1 MPPAAPRSLTTERL
15 ELRPFRL
22 EDAATVQRL
31 AGAREIA
38 DTTLTVPHPYDDG
51 VAEQWIASHE
61 AAFQAGQLA
70 AYAVTI
76 RDSGELVGTVSLGI
90 TPAHALAE
98 LGYWIGVPFWG
109 RGYATE
115 AARAL
120 VEYGF
125 SELALNRVQSRHY
138 VRNPSSGRVMQK
150 IGMSREGILRQAVR
164 KWGQFEDVVLY
175 SVLASEWPSPARG

>member
-1 MPPAAPRSLTTERL
+1 MSAGQRSLSTERL

-22 EDAATVQRL
+22 ADAGAVQRL

-38 DTTLTVPHPYDDG
+38 DTTLTVPHPYEDG

-61 AAFQAGQLA
+61 EAFHAGRLA
-70 AYAVTI
+70 AYAITI
-76 RDSGELVGTVSLGI
+76 GSSGELVGAVSLGI

-120 VEYGF
+120 VQYGF
-125 SELALNRVQSRHY
+125 TDLALNRVQSRHY
-138 VRNPSSGRVMQK
+138 VRNPASGRVMQK
-150 IGMSREGILRQAVR
+150 IGMTREGILRQAVR
-164 KWGQFEDVVLY
+164 KWGEFEDIVLY
-175 SVLASEWPSPARG
+175 SVLSSEWPPHPQD

>member
-1 MPPAAPRSLTTERL
+1 MPPAAQRSLTTERL

-22 EDAATVQRL
+22 RDAPAVQRL

-61 AAFQAGQLA
+61 AAFAAGQLA
-70 AYAVTI
+70 ACAVTI
-76 RDSGELVGTVSLGI
+76 RGSGELVGAVSLGI

-120 VEYGF
+120 VQYGF

-138 VRNPSSGRVMQK
+138 VRNPGSGRVMQK
-150 IGMSREGILRQAVR
+150 IGMTQEGVLRQAVR
-164 KWGQFEDVVLY
+164 KWGNFEDVVLY
-175 SVLASEWPSPARG
+175 SILSSEWPSHPHG